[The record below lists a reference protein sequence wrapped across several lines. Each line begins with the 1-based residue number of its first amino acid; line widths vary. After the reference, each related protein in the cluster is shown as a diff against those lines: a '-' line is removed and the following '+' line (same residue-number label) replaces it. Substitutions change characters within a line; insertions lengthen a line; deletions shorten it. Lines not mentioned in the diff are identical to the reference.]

1 MKEALANRTAAT
13 KRHPARA
20 YHIQVLDRAFQL
32 LGHLAENRD
41 GLSLTELAERL
52 ELHKSTAHRLVM
64 VLESNHAVERDY
76 ESGKWCLGSRLTQ
89 LGMSALSRRNLYS
102 ASMGALRDLVEETG
116 ETAHLGVIR
125 DGEVVSLCHAES
137 TQSVRTP
144 ITVGARTPVHCTS
157 VGKAMLA
164 FWDLPEAEAFFRGR
178 IFKART
184 RKTIT
189 GSLRLKQDL
198 RAIRTRGYSIDD
210 EEFEDGLRCIGAP
223 VRDASGLVIAAISIA
238 GPTFRVTE
246 SRIAAIGA
254 AVSKAALSI
263 SSQLGYNE
271 VEHVPEPRLR
281 RTWEAAH

>member
-1 MKEALANRTAAT
+1 MAG
-13 KRHPARA
+13 A

-32 LGHLAENRD
+32 LDHLAENRD
-41 GLSLTELAERL
+41 GLSLTELAGRL

-64 VLESNHAVERDY
+64 VLESNHAVERDL

-102 ASMGALRDLVEETG
+102 ASIGALRELVEETG

-157 VGKAMLA
+157 LGKAMLA
-164 FWDLPEAEAFFRGR
+164 FWAPPEADAFLRGR

-210 EEFEDGLRCIGAP
+210 EEFEEGLRCIGAP
-223 VRDASGLVIAAISIA
+223 VRDASGAVIAAISIA
-238 GPTFRVTE
+238 GPTFRVIE
-246 SRIAAIGA
+246 SRVSAIGA
-254 AVSKAALSI
+254 AVSKAAQAI
-263 SSQLGYNE
+263 SSQLGYIE
-271 VEHVPEPRLR
+271 FEHFAGSRQRPTREGQL
-281 RTWEAAH
+281 